1 MAPDHAAFPGKAIHV
16 ALAADADF
24 VMPLAV
30 ALNSLALAHSPD
42 ELQVTVMHDGISNS
56 DMARVERGPAAQIS
70 VDWQLVDTAELSGAH
85 HTGTLSRATLFRL
98 LLPVI
103 LPASIER
110 TIYLDCDVVV
120 AGSLRPLSE
129 IDLGDDLLG
138 AVRDAGA
145 PFPASPYGTDWRGLG
160 LAPGAP
166 LFNAGVLAIPLE
178 AWRQADI
185 SGQALDVL
193 RHSKP
198 RWGDQDALNV
208 ALEGRWVE
216 LDRRWN
222 LQTPDAVG
230 NGLAWALWTDAVA
243 AALADPAVIHYTER
257 DKPWHPDSRHPFAQR
272 WYEALDETDWAGWR
286 PRRSSLPRRVAGR
299 AKRAGRLLVA
309 DRSRAAT

>member
-1 MAPDHAAFPGKAIHV
+1 MAPDHAARPSKAMHV
-16 ALAADADF
+16 ALAADAGF

-30 ALNSLALAHSPD
+30 TLTGLALAHSSD
-42 ELQVTVMHDGISNS
+42 ELAVTVVHDGISSS
-56 DMARVERGPAAQIS
+56 DIARIEAGS
-70 VDWQLVDTAELSGAH
+70 VGRIEVNWQQVDTSELSGAH
-85 HTGTLSRATLFRL
+85 YTGTLSQATLFRL
-98 LLPVI
+98 LLPAI
-103 LPASIER
+103 LPPSLER

-120 AGSLRPLSE
+120 TDSLLPLSE
-129 IDLGDDLLG
+129 VNLGDGLAG

-145 PFPASPYGTDWRGLG
+145 PFPAGPYGTDWRGLG

-166 LFNAGVLAIPLE
+166 LFNAGMLVIPLE
-178 AWRQADI
+178 AWREADI
-185 SGQALDVL
+185 SGQALEVL

-208 ALEGRWVE
+208 ALQGRWTE

-230 NGLAWALWTDAVA
+230 NGLAWALWTEQVE
-243 AALADPAVIHYTER
+243 AALADPAMIHYTER

-272 WYEALDETDWAGWR
+272 WLEVLDQTDWAGWR
-286 PRRSSLPRRVAGR
+286 PRRSSLPRRAAGR